1 MTPDEHV
8 PNDLPGED
16 TAPYLEEPAPHP
28 VPPSTARPI
37 RSEAGQDEHVARR
50 RGKLKIFLGA
60 APGVGKTFTMLA
72 EAHRRYSRG
81 EDLVVGFVETHGR
94 AETARLLD
102 DLDIMPR
109 QRIAYR
115 GTTFEEMDPDAILRR
130 NPEWV
135 LIDELA
141 HTNVPGSRN
150 AKRWQDVEEILD
162 AGINVISTVNV
173 QHFESLN
180 DTVFDITGVRVRET
194 LPDWLLDE
202 ADEVVFIDVTPEA
215 LINRLKRGDIY
226 KLEKVPQALKSFFRK
241 GNLSALRELALR
253 RTADEVDEQL
263 LKYMKDQKIERGWAT
278 QERVMV
284 TLSRRFALSAKLIRR
299 GYRIARQFKSTF
311 VAVYVRVPGASLSSG
326 EEETLDKTY
335 GLARNLGAQVYEL
348 EGESVAGEITAFA
361 TEHQTTLIVMGQSA
375 RSRAREILSG
385 SIVSRIMRDSANI
398 EILVVS
404 DPEKQPPVQ

>member
-1 MTPDEHV
+1 MPEE
-8 PNDLPGED
+8 PPSDLPGDD
-16 TAPYLEEPAPHP
+16 TAPYLDAKPPHAAPSP
-28 VPPSTARPI
+28 KPRAELPQ
-37 RSEAGQDEHVARR
+37 EGEFDEHVAKK

-72 EAHRRYSRG
+72 EARRRYARG

-94 AETARLLD
+94 AETARQLEGLEVV
-102 DLDIMPR
+102 PR
-109 QRIAYR
+109 QKLEYR
-115 GTTFEEMDPDAILRR
+115 GTTFEEMDVDQVLARHA
-130 NPEWV
+130 EWV
-135 LIDELA
+135 LVDELA

-150 AKRWQDVEEILD
+150 AKRWQDVQEFIE

-194 LPDWLLDE
+194 LPDWMLDE

-263 LKYMKDQKIERGWAT
+263 LEYMKDQKIERGWAT
-278 QERVMV
+278 QERVLV
-284 TLSRRFALSAKLIRR
+284 CLSPRLALSAKLVRR
-299 GYRIARQFKSTF
+299 GYRVARQFKSEFQCVF
-311 VAVYVRVPGASLSSG
+311 VRTPGASLPP
-326 EEETLDKTY
+326 EQEETLEKIY
-335 GLARNLGAQVYEL
+335 GLARNLGGQVHEL
-348 EGESVAGEITAFA
+348 EGESVATEIIAFA
-361 TEHQTTLIVMGQSA
+361 LEHQVTLIVMGQSA
-375 RSRAREILSG
+375 RSRVREILSG
-385 SIVSRIMRDSANI
+385 SIVARIMRESANI
-398 EILVVS
+398 DIFVVA
-404 DPEKQPPVQ
+404 DPEKQAPIQ